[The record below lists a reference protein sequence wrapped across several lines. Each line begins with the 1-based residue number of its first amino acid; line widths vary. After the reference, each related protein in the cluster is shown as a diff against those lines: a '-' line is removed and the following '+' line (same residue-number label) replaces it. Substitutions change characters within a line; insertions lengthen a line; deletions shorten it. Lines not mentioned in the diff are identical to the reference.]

1 VIAKIATI
9 VFGMAA
15 MGLALLVKTFNV
27 AFLVGLAFAIAASAN
42 LPVVLFSMYW
52 RRFTDRGAVAA
63 VLAGTLSSIGLVLL
77 GPAVI
82 GAKGIIFKDST
93 PPFWLSN
100 PGLFSIPVGFIAG
113 WIGSV
118 TTRQNAGDA
127 SFDAQQLRMLS
138 GLGAEAA
145 SEH

>member
-1 VIAKIATI
+1 
-9 VFGMAA
+9 
-15 MGLALLVKTFNV
+15 
-27 AFLVGLAFAIAASAN
+27 
-42 LPVVLFSMYW
+42 MYW
-52 RRFTDRGAVAA
+52 RRFRDRGAVAA

-113 WIGSV
+113 WADRSRNV
-118 TTRQNAGDA
+118 KRLAMNPSTPSN
-127 SFDAQQLRMLS
+127 F
-138 GLGAEAA
+138 EC
-145 SEH
+145 

>member
-1 VIAKIATI
+1 
-9 VFGMAA
+9 
-15 MGLALLVKTFNV
+15 
-27 AFLVGLAFAIAASAN
+27 
-42 LPVVLFSMYW
+42 MYW

-118 TTRQNAGDA
+118 TTRQNVGDG

-145 SEH
+145 SKH